1 MKYHYCE
8 KFAFTLAEVL
18 ITLGII
24 GVVAA
29 MTLPSLISNHQ
40 KNVVETSLKKS
51 YSILSQMLQR
61 SELENGDAESW
72 TLPDASRASANEFF
86 MMYFY
91 PYLNIVETQ
100 EQARDY
106 NRIFT
111 SVDAASGTQSWYY
124 ANNHNSSWYNLADG
138 TSLSLRPMNSFS
150 TGINVVLPCAKNKE
164 RLIVGKDVF
173 NFTLRNYGN
182 KRIISAF
189 DYPQIW
195 SCDMVNNTNRT
206 AFLNRCK
213 GIESGGAGVST
224 GSYCSALIYCNGWKI
239 PDDYPI
245 KF

>member
-1 MKYHYCE
+1 MIHHYRE

-29 MTLPSLISNHQ
+29 MTLPSLISNHR
-40 KNVVETSLKKS
+40 KHVVETSLKKS
-51 YSILSQMLQR
+51 YSVLSQMLQR
-61 SELENGDAESW
+61 SELENSDASSW
-72 TLPDASRASANEFF
+72 TLPPASAGSANQFF
-86 MMYFY
+86 LQYFY
-91 PYLNIVETQ
+91 PYLNIVETHDSV
-100 EQARDY
+100 RDY

-111 SVDAASGTQSWYY
+111 SADVASGSQSWYY

-138 TSLSLRPMNSFS
+138 TSIALRPLNSFA
-150 TGINVVLPCAKNKE
+150 TTIYVVLPGAKNKE

-173 NFTLRNYGN
+173 SFSLRNYGS

-189 DYPQIW
+189 DYPQSW

-206 AFLNRCK
+206 GFLNGCK
-213 GIESGGAGVST
+213 GVESGGAGVSP

-245 KF
+245 KL